1 MRKKWYSRTLRRT
14 MSLTLAL
21 MLGITA
27 VPAAEEV
34 ITAEAF
40 ESEEAAEDPAAFDM
54 ASDEAMQEQDVV
66 MIEEDLTP
74 GLPEDETL
82 SMEEN
87 QESQEFPDG
96 IIIDESAEEEVLQAQ
111 AGDWIEVDNWDELA
125 SLLSPA
131 VELKAAD
138 SDVLQITLT
147 EDIIWNENCE
157 YSCLNVYVDAV
168 IDLNGHRIDRCL
180 TPNSS
185 DHYSVFENHAR
196 LTLCD
201 NSDRR
206 GVITGGNYSGIANF
220 RDLKLEHVEISGN
233 YSDEDGGGLYNS
245 SDAYLADCSI
255 VDNRSAS
262 NGGGIANYGELLLE
276 KAVIRGNTAD
286 GEDSLGG
293 GIYTDNDI
301 YIGQNNPGDLIV
313 AEAPTIDITI
323 QDNTAAGKTSNVYF
337 DGWSMLN
344 FQPGISLGSSK
355 IGVTTQYPPFYG
367 DKWIYFGYQRYLDN
381 KASLSAANFTS
392 DEGYDVHIDE
402 YSEPYLALPKAVV
415 KASDQTILYGSSE
428 KLSADL
434 EMPACFDLN
443 NYPGLVIIPRIEIT
457 SGEDVIDIDEE
468 TFDITTKK
476 IGTASVSITA
486 MVVIPDEP
494 VAVAEDTGDKKTDD
508 RMIAISDP
516 AVATIHVV
524 KDLSPYTVSDIKDSY
539 TYSGSGIE
547 PVLTVTDENG
557 NALKKDTDYTVSYS
571 NNLVPGTATVTIAG
585 TGDYIGSITKNFTIL
600 VSETIAMTKANH
612 SGSKLKLG
620 WSAVSGADGYD
631 VYVQYCGKNFKSK
644 PTKSV
649 KKDSLALK
657 KLNKK
662 KLKSKEVKYLIKAY
676 KIVNG
681 SKVVVAVSQPGHIAP
696 KNSKKYTN
704 PKNLKTAAGSITL
717 APGAKQTIIASSV
730 KSKKARKL
738 LNHALSLRYTTSD
751 PNVATVS
758 PYGEVTAVDK
768 GTCWIIVYMIN
779 SKALRVQVTV
789 Q

>member
-1 MRKKWYSRTLRRT
+1 

-40 ESEEAAEDPAAFDM
+40 ESEEAAEDPAASDI
-54 ASDEAMQEQDVV
+54 ASDETMQEQDVV

-74 GLPEDETL
+74 GLSEEEILPGDESL
-82 SMEEN
+82 SEEV
-87 QESQEFPDG
+87 QESQELPDG
-96 IIIDESAEEEVLQAQ
+96 VIVDESTEEEVLQAQ
-111 AGDWIEVDNWDELA
+111 AGDWIDVDNWDDLA
-125 SLLSPA
+125 LLLSPE

-147 EDIIWNENCE
+147 EDIIWNEDCE

-180 TPNSS
+180 TPDSS
-185 DHYSVFENHAR
+185 DHYSVFENYAR

-201 NSDRR
+201 NSGRR

-233 YSDEDGGGLYNS
+233 YSDEDGGGLYNDENA
-245 SDAYLADCSI
+245 DAYLADCTI
-255 VDNRSAS
+255 VNNSAAL

-276 KAVIRGNTAD
+276 KAVISGNTAD

-301 YIGQNNPGDLIV
+301 YIGQNDSGDLTV
-313 AEAPTIDITI
+313 AEASTIDITI
-323 QDNTAAGKTSNVYF
+323 QDNTAAGKTSNVYL
-337 DGWSMLN
+337 GWEQLY

-355 IGVTTQYPPFYG
+355 IGVTTQEAPFIDEIYRV
-367 DKWIYFGYQRYLDN
+367 YFGSQPALDN

-415 KASDQTILYGSSE
+415 KASDQTILYGTSA
-428 KLSADL
+428 KLNYDF
-434 EMPACFDLN
+434 EMPACFDLD

-468 TFDITTKK
+468 TLDITTKK

-486 MVVIPDEP
+486 MAVIPDEP
-494 VAVAEDTGDKKTDD
+494 VEVAEDTGDEKTDD

-649 KKDSLALK
+649 NKASLALK

-681 SKVVVAVSQPGHIAP
+681 SKVIVAVSQPGHIAP

-704 PKNLKTAAGSITL
+704 PKNLKTDAPSITL